1 MRGPPGVAQRGSF
14 SMQKRKSIGFLLSAL
29 GGLLGTLLIALAV
42 TNTVTEWRDF
52 RATGAAAEVNS
63 ASDAIL
69 VAIERMTLERGLTNT
84 ALNGEA
90 PAAAGASD
98 AIKTRRQEM
107 RKAMAAGWPAMAR
120 LAYLVED
127 GSIRKAEAAVA
138 SIDALRERAD
148 QAIQRPRAERDATV
162 QQQWYATLTQGIE
175 ALTDVWQGATQRLS
189 GLDPQIA
196 ALNDVKFLAA
206 LMREYAGR
214 ERALVGAG
222 KPIEIEK
229 RLDVADW
236 RARVGLTWEQITS
249 IFPKAT
255 APAAINSAIAAVNE
269 RFFGKYLPVRDK
281 AYQNLIAAKPLG
293 MSGKE
298 WSDAS
303 NPGLD
308 AIVGIRDAAIT
319 AGAAHLEASHSAALR
334 SLALNLALVAIALG
348 LTITVHV
355 ISRRRVSTPLRQIAA
370 ALKLLNDGKLDVELA
385 RTRRNDEIGAINDA
399 LTLFRD
405 QSLRMREIEQQR
417 AENERKAA
425 DERKAA
431 MHQLADAFQ
440 GAVGGIVNTVSTAAG
455 QLATA
460 AGTLTRTAETTQQ
473 LSGMVTSASEEASAN
488 VQSVASATE
497 QLTSSVHEIARQVHE
512 SSRIAGE
519 AVQQAEKT
527 DARIAA
533 LSKAAGRIG
542 DVVKLITA
550 VAEQTNLLALN
561 ATIEAARAGEAGRG
575 FAVVASE
582 VKQLASQTAKA
593 TEEIGKQITEMQSA
607 TGESVAA
614 IKEIGGTIGRISQIA
629 STIAAAVEQQGATT
643 QEIARSVQQA
653 ASGASQVATNITDV
667 NRGASETGSASAQVL
682 ASAQSLSAESGHL
695 KQEVE
700 KFLIT
705 VRAA

>member
-1 MRGPPGVAQRGSF
+1 
-14 SMQKRKSIGFLLSAL
+14 MQKRKSVGFLLSAL
-29 GGLLGTLLIALAV
+29 GALLGVLLIALAV
-42 TNTVTEWRDF
+42 TNTVTEWRSY
-52 RATGAAAEVNS
+52 RATGAAAEVN
-63 ASDAIL
+63 ATADAIL

-90 PAAAGASD
+90 PAAASASD
-98 AIKTRRQEM
+98 AIRARRAEM
-107 RKAMAAGWPAMAR
+107 RNAMAIGWPAMAR
-120 LAYLVED
+120 LSYLVED
-127 GSIRKAEAAVA
+127 GSVRKAEAAVA
-138 SIDALRERAD
+138 AIDALRERAD
-148 QAIQRPRAERDATV
+148 QAIQRPRAERDASV

-189 GLDPQIA
+189 GLDPQVA

-214 ERALVGAG
+214 ERALLGAG
-222 KPIEIEK
+222 KPIEPEK

-236 RARVGLTWEQITS
+236 RARAGLTWEQVNS

-255 APAAINSAIAAVNE
+255 APAAITAAVAAVNE

-293 MSGKE
+293 LSGKE

-308 AIVGIRDAAIT
+308 AIVGIRDAAIAT
-319 AGAAHLEASHSAALR
+319 GAAHLQESHAAALR
-334 SLALNLALVAIALG
+334 SLIVNCALVLIALG
-348 LTITVHV
+348 LTVTVYV
-355 ISRRRVSTPLRQIAA
+355 VARSRVSTPLGQIAA
-370 ALKLLNDGKLDVELA
+370 ALKLINEGRLDVEFA

-417 AENERKAA
+417 AEGERKAA
-425 DERKAA
+425 DDRNAA
-431 MHQLADAFQ
+431 MRALADAFQ
-440 GAVGGIVNTVSTAAG
+440 GAVGGIVNTVSTTAG
-455 QLATA
+455 QLASA

-488 VQSVASATE
+488 VQSVATATE
-497 QLTSSVHEIARQVHE
+497 ELTSSVQEIARQVHE
-512 SSRIAGE
+512 SSRIAVD
-519 AVQQAEKT
+519 AVRQAEKT

-582 VKQLASQTAKA
+582 VKQLAAQTAKA
-593 TEEIGKQITEMQSA
+593 TDEIGNQITEMQSA
-607 TGESVAA
+607 TAESVAA
-614 IKEIGGTIGRISQIA
+614 IKEISGTIGRISQIA
-629 STIAAAVEQQGATT
+629 VTIAAAVEEQGATT
-643 QEIARSVQQA
+643 QEIARSVHQA
-653 ASGASQVATNITDV
+653 ASGTSQVATSITDV
-667 NRGASETGSASAQVL
+667 NRGANETGSASAQVL
-682 ASAQSLSAESGHL
+682 ASAQSLSSESNHL
-695 KQEVE
+695 KLEVE
-700 KFLIT
+700 KFLVT

>member
-1 MRGPPGVAQRGSF
+1 
-14 SMQKRKSIGFLLSAL
+14 MQKRKSIGFLLSTL
-29 GGLLGTLLIALAV
+29 GGLLGALLIGLAV
-42 TNTVTEWRDF
+42 TNTVTEWRSF
-52 RATGAAAEVNS
+52 RSTGAAAEVN
-63 ASDAIL
+63 AAADAIL

-84 ALNGEA
+84 ALNGET
-90 PAAAGASD
+90 PAAAAPTG
-98 AIKTRRQEM
+98 AIKARRAEM
-107 RKAMAAGWPAMAR
+107 RKAMAAGWPAMAQ
-120 LAYLVED
+120 LSYLVEE
-127 GSIRKAEAAVA
+127 GTIRKAEAAVA
-138 SIDALRERAD
+138 AIDALRERAD
-148 QAIQRPRAERDATV
+148 QAIQRPRAERDASV

-175 ALTDVWQGATQRLS
+175 AITDVWQGVTQRLS

-214 ERALVGAG
+214 ERALLGAG
-222 KPIEIEK
+222 KPIETEK

-255 APAAINSAIAAVNE
+255 APAAINGAIAAANE
-269 RFFGKYLPVRDK
+269 RFFAQYVPVRDK
-281 AYQNLIAAKPLG
+281 AYQNLIAARPLG

-308 AIVGIRDAAIT
+308 AIVGIRDAAI
-319 AGAAHLEASHSAALR
+319 ASGAAHLQESHAAALR
-334 SLALNLALVAIALG
+334 SLIVNCALVLIALG
-348 LTITVHV
+348 LTVMV
-355 ISRRRVSTPLRQIAA
+355 YVLSRSRVSTPLRQIAA
-370 ALKLLNDGKLDVELA
+370 ALQQLNDGRLDVA
-385 RTRRNDEIGAINDA
+385 FAKTRRNDEIGAINDA

-417 AENERKAA
+417 AETERKTAE
-425 DERKAA
+425 ERRAA

-460 AGTLTRTAETTQQ
+460 AGTLTKTAETTQQ

-497 QLTSSVHEIARQVHE
+497 ELTSSVHEIARQVHE
-512 SSRIAGE
+512 SSRIAGD
-519 AVQQAEKT
+519 AVKQAEKT

-593 TEEIGKQITEMQSA
+593 TEEIDRQVTAIREASIQMVKAVHDITQ
-607 TGESVAA
+607 
-614 IKEIGGTIGRISQIA
+614 TIGNITGITTSIAGAIEQQNAATAQISENLERA
-629 STIAAAVEQQGATT
+629 SSGTEQVTQSVSEMPKAAAETGDVAERLDALAHDLAADAGSLQ
-643 QEIARSVQQA
+643 RSVDSLLTKLA
-653 ASGASQVATNITDV
+653 A
-667 NRGASETGSASAQVL
+667 
-682 ASAQSLSAESGHL
+682 
-695 KQEVE
+695 
-700 KFLIT
+700 
-705 VRAA
+705 

>member
-1 MRGPPGVAQRGSF
+1 
-14 SMQKRKSIGFLLSAL
+14 
-29 GGLLGTLLIALAV
+29 
-42 TNTVTEWRDF
+42 
-52 RATGAAAEVNS
+52 
-63 ASDAIL
+63 
-69 VAIERMTLERGLTNT
+69 
-84 ALNGEA
+84 
-90 PAAAGASD
+90 
-98 AIKTRRQEM
+98 M
-107 RKAMAAGWPAMAR
+107 RKAMVAGWPAMAR
-120 LAYLVED
+120 LPYLIED
-127 GSIRKAEAAVA
+127 GSVRKAEAAVA
-138 SIDALRERAD
+138 AIDALRERAD
-148 QAIQRPRAERDATV
+148 QAIQRPRAERDASV

-214 ERALVGAG
+214 ERALLGSG
-222 KPIEIEK
+222 KPIDAEK

-255 APAAINSAIAAVNE
+255 APAAINAAVATVNE

-281 AYQNLIAAKPLG
+281 AYQNLVAAKPLG
-293 MSGKE
+293 LSGKE

-308 AIVGIRDAAIT
+308 AIVGIRDAAIAT
-319 AGAAHLEASHSAALR
+319 GAAQLQESHAAALR
-334 SLALNLALVAIALG
+334 SLIVNCALVLIALG
-348 LTITVHV
+348 LTVMVYV
-355 ISRRRVSTPLRQIAA
+355 IARSRVSTPLGQIAA
-370 ALKLLNDGKLDVELA
+370 ALKLLNEGRLDVEFA
-385 RTRRNDEIGAINDA
+385 KTRRNDEIGAINDA

-417 AENERKAA
+417 AESERKAA
-425 DERKAA
+425 EERKTA
-431 MHQLADAFQ
+431 MRQLADAFQ
-440 GAVGGIVNTVSTAAG
+440 GAVGGIVNTVSTAAS
-455 QLATA
+455 QLASA
-460 AGTLTRTAETTQQ
+460 AGTLTKTAETTQQ

-497 QLTSSVHEIARQVHE
+497 ELTSSVHEIARQVHE
-512 SSRIAGE
+512 SSRIAGD
-519 AVQQAEKT
+519 AVKQAETT

-582 VKQLASQTAKA
+582 VKQLAAQTAKA
-593 TEEIGKQITEMQSA
+593 TEEIGNQITEMQSA
-607 TGESVAA
+607 TAESVAA
-614 IKEIGGTIGRISQIA
+614 IKEISGTIGRISDIA
-629 STIAAAVEQQGATT
+629 ATIAAAVEEQGATT
-643 QEIARSVQQA
+643 QEIARNVHQA
-653 ASGASQVATNITDV
+653 ATGTSQVATNINDV
-667 NRGASETGSASAQVL
+667 NRGANETGSASAQVL
-682 ASAQSLSAESGHL
+682 ASAQSLSSESNHL
-695 KQEVE
+695 KLEVE
-700 KFLIT
+700 KFLVT

>member
-1 MRGPPGVAQRGSF
+1 
-14 SMQKRKSIGFLLSAL
+14 MQKRKSIGFLLSTL
-29 GGLLGTLLIALAV
+29 GGLLGALLIGLAV
-42 TNTVTEWRDF
+42 TNTVTEWRSF
-52 RATGAAAEVNS
+52 RSTGAAAEVN
-63 ASDAIL
+63 AAADAIL

-84 ALNGEA
+84 ALNGET
-90 PAAAGASD
+90 PAAAAPTG
-98 AIKTRRQEM
+98 AIKARRAEM
-107 RKAMAAGWPAMAR
+107 RKAMAAGWPAMAQ
-120 LAYLVED
+120 LSYLVEE
-127 GSIRKAEAAVA
+127 GTIRKAEAAVA
-138 SIDALRERAD
+138 AIDALRERAD
-148 QAIQRPRAERDATV
+148 QAIQRPRAERDASV

-175 ALTDVWQGATQRLS
+175 AITDVWQGVTQRLS

-214 ERALVGAG
+214 ERALLGAG
-222 KPIEIEK
+222 KPIETEK

-236 RARVGLTWEQITS
+236 RARVGLTWEQINS

-255 APAAINSAIAAVNE
+255 APAAINGAIAAAND
-269 RFFGKYLPVRDK
+269 RFFAKYVPVRDK
-281 AYQNLIAAKPLG
+281 AYQNLVAAKPLG
-293 MSGKE
+293 LSGKE

-308 AIVGIRDAAIT
+308 AIVGIRDAAI
-319 AGAAHLEASHSAALR
+319 ASGAAHLQESHAAALR
-334 SLALNLALVAIALG
+334 SLIVNCALVLIALG
-348 LTITVHV
+348 LTVMVYV
-355 ISRRRVSTPLRQIAA
+355 ISRSRVSRPLGQIAA
-370 ALKLLNDGKLDVELA
+370 ALKLINQGRLDVEFA
-385 RTRRNDEIGAINDA
+385 TTRRNDEIGAINDA

-417 AENERKAA
+417 AETERKTAE
-425 DERKAA
+425 ERKAA

-460 AGTLTRTAETTQQ
+460 AGTLTKTAETTQQ

-497 QLTSSVHEIARQVHE
+497 ELTSSVHEIARQVHE
-512 SSRIAGE
+512 SSRIAGD
-519 AVQQAEKT
+519 AVKQAETT

-593 TEEIGKQITEMQSA
+593 TEEIGNQITEMQSA
-607 TGESVAA
+607 TAESVAA
-614 IKEIGGTIGRISQIA
+614 IKEISGTIGRISQIA
-629 STIAAAVEQQGATT
+629 ATIAAAVEQQGATT
-643 QEIARSVQQA
+643 QEIARNVHQA
-653 ASGASQVATNITDV
+653 ATGTSQVATNITDV

-682 ASAQSLSAESGHL
+682 ASAQSLSSESNHL
-695 KQEVE
+695 KVEVE
-700 KFLIT
+700 KFLVT

>member
-1 MRGPPGVAQRGSF
+1 
-14 SMQKRKSIGFLLSAL
+14 MQKRKSIGFLLSTL
-29 GGLLGTLLIALAV
+29 GGLLGALLIGLAV
-42 TNTVTEWRDF
+42 TNTVTEWRSF
-52 RATGAAAEVNS
+52 RSTGAAAEVN
-63 ASDAIL
+63 AAADAIL

-84 ALNGEA
+84 ALNGET
-90 PAAAGASD
+90 PAAAAPTD
-98 AIKTRRQEM
+98 AIKARRAEM
-107 RKAMAAGWPAMAR
+107 RKAMAAGWPAMAQ
-120 LAYLVED
+120 LSYLVEE
-127 GSIRKAEAAVA
+127 GTIRKAEAAVA
-138 SIDALRERAD
+138 AIDALRERAD
-148 QAIQRPRAERDATV
+148 QAIQRPRAERDASV

-175 ALTDVWQGATQRLS
+175 AITDVWQGVTQRLS

-214 ERALVGAG
+214 ERALLGAG
-222 KPIEIEK
+222 KPIETEK

-255 APAAINSAIAAVNE
+255 APAAINGAIAAANE
-269 RFFGKYLPVRDK
+269 RFFAQYVPVRDK
-281 AYQNLIAAKPLG
+281 AYQNLIAARPLG

-308 AIVGIRDAAIT
+308 AIVGIRDAAI
-319 AGAAHLEASHSAALR
+319 ASGAAHLQESHAAALR
-334 SLALNLALVAIALG
+334 SLIVNCALVLIALG
-348 LTITVHV
+348 LTVMV
-355 ISRRRVSTPLRQIAA
+355 YVLSRSRVSTPLRQIAA
-370 ALKLLNDGKLDVELA
+370 ALQQLNDGRLDVA
-385 RTRRNDEIGAINDA
+385 FAKTRRNDEIGAINDA

-417 AENERKAA
+417 AETERKTAE
-425 DERKAA
+425 ERRAA

-460 AGTLTRTAETTQQ
+460 AGTLTKTAETTQQ

-497 QLTSSVHEIARQVHE
+497 ELTSSVYEIARQVHE
-512 SSRIAGE
+512 SSRIAGD
-519 AVQQAEKT
+519 AVKQAETT

-593 TEEIGKQITEMQSA
+593 TEEIGNQITEMQSA
-607 TGESVAA
+607 TAESVAA
-614 IKEIGGTIGRISQIA
+614 IKEISGTIGRISQIA
-629 STIAAAVEQQGATT
+629 ATIAAAVEQQGATT
-643 QEIARSVQQA
+643 QEIARNVHQA
-653 ASGASQVATNITDV
+653 ATGTSQVATNITDV

-682 ASAQSLSAESGHL
+682 ASAQSLSSESNHL
-695 KQEVE
+695 KVEVE
-700 KFLIT
+700 KFLVT